1 MVFLR
6 AAYRL
11 TWWFGLVLIPLTAL
25 AYGSRAAL
33 GLFSGLLW
41 SVVNAWVIEHLTH
54 RLTSSER
61 QPLIR
66 TVILW
71 TVKVPLLYGV
81 CALLIVSPWS
91 SPTAFLVG
99 FSLWFVALMLGAIRA
114 VAV

>member
-6 AAYRL
+6 LAYRL

-41 SVVNAWVIEHLTH
+41 SVVNAWVIE
-54 RLTSSER
+54 RLTQGLTGSQR
-61 QPLIR
+61 QPLVKA
-66 TVILW
+66 VILW

-91 SPTAFLVG
+91 SPIAFLVG
-99 FSLWFVALMLGAIRA
+99 LSLWFVSLMMSAIRA
-114 VAV
+114 VVV